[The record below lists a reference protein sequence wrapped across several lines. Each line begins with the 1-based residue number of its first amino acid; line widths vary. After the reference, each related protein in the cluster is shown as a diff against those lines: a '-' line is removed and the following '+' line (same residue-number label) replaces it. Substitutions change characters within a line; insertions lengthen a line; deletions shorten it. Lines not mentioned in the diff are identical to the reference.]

1 VVFPRPW
8 NLAPFLRPRVFAL
21 NFHKMEEPR
30 RQFIPGPG
38 ILMLAILLLGAAG
51 ALLHD
56 YRDVPYDAVG
66 AVLWGGAVLV
76 TFLLGTT
83 HLSRRLLPIQGNLGW
98 TEGFRLLWRSYTLG
112 VNRILAERRHEP
124 MGSTTKAKKAAADNV
139 LSPSFSL
146 LGAGFLFSHE
156 AAAITR
162 GNSFVRADGPGLVFL
177 NANETITQVF
187 DLRDQSRSREVHAT
201 TRDGIPI
208 ATSVTVVFHVRRLAP
223 GQRRPRSVEMDTI
236 PYPYDRSA
244 LFHLTYAGSVTGDD
258 IRLSWADQLSPQAA
272 TLLVSEIGRYTL
284 DELLISGAAK
294 PLDTIKKNILRGLE
308 EMQNND
314 NGPTLPKGVTIQ
326 KVNVGPLALPDEVV
340 RKRIE
345 TWQVDWESKA
355 QKAIE
360 DSKLELQHLTNQ
372 ARAHALA
379 DSIDSLLASI
389 EAVHAQGE
397 TQLHDVILA
406 QVVNVLESMAA
417 NETSSGLPRRTQW
430 ISLAADTSQ
439 EIRHFLEQE
448 E

>member
-1 VVFPRPW
+1 
-8 NLAPFLRPRVFAL
+8 
-21 NFHKMEEPR
+21 MEEPR

-38 ILMLAILLLGAAG
+38 MLLLAILLLGAVG

-56 YRDVPYDAVG
+56 FRDVPYNAVG
-66 AVLWGGAVLV
+66 ALLWGGGVLL
-76 TFLLGTT
+76 TFLLGTA
-83 HLSRRLLPIQGNLGW
+83 HLSRRLLPIPGNLGW

-112 VNRILAERRHEP
+112 VNRLLAERRHEP
-124 MGSTTKAKKAAADNV
+124 MASTTKAKMVAPEGG
-139 LSPSFSL
+139 LSPSFGL

-156 AAAITR
+156 AAAITK

-177 NANETITQVF
+177 HNGESIAQLF
-187 DLRDQSRSREVHAT
+187 DLRDQVRKQDVQAT

-208 ATSVTVVFHVRRLAP
+208 TTSVSVTFHVQRRDT
-223 GQRRPRSVEMDTI
+223 GQRQQRSVEMDTI

-244 LFHLTYAGSVTGDD
+244 LFHLTYAGSITGDD
-258 IRLSWADQLSPQAA
+258 IRLSWADQMCPLAA

-284 DELLISGAAK
+284 DQLLVSGAAQ
-294 PLDTIKKNILRGLE
+294 PLNEIKANIKRGLE
-308 EMQNND
+308 EMQTND
-314 NGPTLPKGVTIQ
+314 DGPTLPKGITI
-326 KVNVGPLALPDEVV
+326 KGVGVGALGLPPDVV
-340 RKRIE
+340 KKRID
-345 TWQVDWESKA
+345 TWQVEWESRA
-355 QKAIE
+355 HEAVE
-360 DSKLELQHLTNQ
+360 DSKLQLQQLTNQ

-406 QVVNVLESMAA
+406 QVVNVLESMATS
-417 NETSSGLPRRTQW
+417 ESSSGLPRRTQW
-430 ISLAADTSQ
+430 ISLASDTSQ